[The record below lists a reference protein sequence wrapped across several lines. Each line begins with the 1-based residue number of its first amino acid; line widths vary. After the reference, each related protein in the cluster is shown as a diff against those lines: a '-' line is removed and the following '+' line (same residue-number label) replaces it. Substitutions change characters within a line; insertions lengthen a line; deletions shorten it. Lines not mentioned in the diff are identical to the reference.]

1 MVAKDE
7 RAGTSRM
14 ITVDV
19 PRRGLAAIGTDDPL
33 AALEPS
39 EVRRASAG
47 IAVGEFPGRVRAFV
61 ELVRRFGGLTAR
73 ALVGGEF
80 TGGGDQALI
89 EVSVMQE
96 TGAARPVR
104 SHLGRHLYAAGLPA
118 EFADAVLQGL
128 LLAGSELPAGV
139 LVIDRGAV
147 DDEGSSSVVFRQA
160 AQLLREALLV
170 LPQDAG
176 AIEGHVRAV
185 MATW

>member
-1 MVAKDE
+1 
-7 RAGTSRM
+7 M

-19 PRRGLAAIGTDDPL
+19 PRRGLLAIGADDPL

-39 EVRRASAG
+39 EVRRASA
-47 IAVGEFPGRVRAFV
+47 AVADGEFPGRARAFV

-80 TGGGDQALI
+80 TGGGDQVLI
-89 EVSVMQE
+89 EVSVME
-96 TGAARPVR
+96 GAGAARPVR
-104 SHLGRHLYAAGLPA
+104 SHHLGRHLYAAGLPA

-128 LLAGSELPAGV
+128 LLAGSEMPAGI

-147 DDEGSSSVVFRQA
+147 DDEGSSSAVFRQA
-160 AQLLREALLV
+160 AQLLREVLLV
-170 LPQDAG
+170 LPQDTAVM
-176 AIEGHVRAV
+176 EERVRAV

>member
-1 MVAKDE
+1 MVAADK
-7 RAGTSRM
+7 RAGTPRM

-19 PRRGLAAIGTDDPL
+19 PRRGLAAIGADDLL

-47 IAVGEFPGRVRAFV
+47 VADGEFPGRARAFV

-80 TGGGDQALI
+80 AGGGDQALI
-89 EVSVMQE
+89 EISVMRGA
-96 TGAARPVR
+96 GAARPVR
-104 SHLGRHLYAAGLPA
+104 SHLSRHLYAAGLSA

-128 LLAGSELPAGV
+128 LLAGNELPAGL

-147 DDEGSSSVVFRQA
+147 DDEGSSSAVFRQA
-160 AQLLREALLV
+160 AQLLREVLLV
-170 LPQDAG
+170 LPQDPG
-176 AIEGHVRAV
+176 VIEERVRAV

>member
-1 MVAKDE
+1 VVEEDE
-7 RAGTSRM
+7 RAGTPRM

-19 PRRGLAAIGTDDPL
+19 PRRGLAAIGADDSP

-39 EVRRASAG
+39 EVRRASA
-47 IAVGEFPGRVRAFV
+47 AVADGEFPGQTRAFV

-89 EVSVMQE
+89 EVSVTQDA
-96 TGAARPVR
+96 GAARPVR
-104 SHLGRHLYAAGLPA
+104 SHLGRHLYAVGLPA

-128 LLAGSELPAGV
+128 LLAGSELPAG
-139 LVIDRGAV
+139 
-147 DDEGSSSVVFRQA
+147 SSSAVFRQA
-160 AQLLREALLV
+160 AQLLREVLLV
-170 LPQDAG
+170 FPQDTG
-176 AIEGHVRAV
+176 VMEERVRAV

>member
-1 MVAKDE
+1 MVAEDE

-19 PRRGLAAIGTDDPL
+19 PRQGLAAIGADDPL

-47 IAVGEFPGRVRAFV
+47 VADGEFPGQVRAFV

-73 ALVGGEF
+73 ALVGGAF
-80 TGGGDQALI
+80 TAGGDQALI
-89 EVSVMQE
+89 EVSVTQE

-104 SHLGRHLYAAGLPA
+104 SHLGRHLYTAGLPA

-128 LLAGSELPAGV
+128 LLAGNELPAGI
-139 LVIDRGAV
+139 LIIDRGAV

-160 AQLLREALLV
+160 AQLLREVLLV
-170 LPQDAG
+170 LPQDEG
-176 AIEGHVRAV
+176 AMEERVRAV